1 MNKVLNKSI
10 NPIQM
15 GAANIKKSLSSG
27 NFSSTD
33 PLGVVVTNLSVTI
46 TTTGRPVRLTLEGSS
61 SSAGYIGGQ
70 IAGNPYQ
77 ARLQFGRI
85 ETGVPGTVVLSQQ
98 IINSNNNASLTRMAV
113 PPSSFSHTDTPPA
126 GEYTY
131 NVSVSVISGTTN
143 VDVYNTI
150 LVAMEI

>member
-27 NFSSTD
+27 NFSTVD
-33 PLGVVVTNLSVTI
+33 PLGTFVTNLSVTI
-46 TTTGRPVRLTLEGSS
+46 TTSGRPVRLTLEGSS
-61 SSAGYIGGQ
+61 GAAGYIGGQ
-70 IAGNPYQ
+70 LAGNPYQ

-85 ETGVPGTVVLSQQ
+85 QAGVPGTVVLSQQ
-98 IINSNNNASLTRMAV
+98 LINSNNNAALTRMAV

-131 NVSVSVISGTTN
+131 NVLIAPVSGSA
-143 VDVYNTI
+143 DVYNTI